1 MGVRLV
7 DLAKN
12 QLGLAAADAVVVG
25 PLIVAELHHVPV
37 GPLAAGPAAA
47 GPALVREVL
56 AVADAVA
63 LAVEH
68 STRRGARSEC
78 HVPSPPPTRRDL
90 RVSLALLGRTWVK
103 KNQEPPSP
111 FLAGGTGRWA
121 AVSAAGSVA

>member
-1 MGVRLV
+1 MYQSVLV
-7 DLAKN
+7 L
-12 QLGLAAADAVVVG
+12 Q
-25 PLIVAELHHVPV
+25 HVP
-37 GPLAAGPAAA
+37 
-47 GPALVREVL
+47 ALRLYEKYCPWPTQL
-56 AVADAVA
+56 PSPS
-63 LAVEH
+63 